1 MSEPV
6 LVSTPA
12 EGVREIRLNRP
23 ERRNAL
29 VPQMMERLVEAFR
42 EPAAAYLLTAERPSF
57 CVGADLKWVGEQD
70 NPGAAIGRL
79 VGAFHEVIRAMRAAP
94 GPIVAAINGAAAGGG
109 WSLALAADLRIAAE
123 DASFT
128 AAYFRLGLT
137 PDGGSTIFLGRALG
151 AARTMDLLLTNR
163 RVSATE
169 ARDLGVVNLVVGPEW
184 LAHRSLEMA
193 SQLSSLSGEAVLAG
207 RQLLDSTSSTDFDA
221 QLDAEE
227 QAMRSA
233 ARDPRFEQALR
244 AFLSR

>member
-1 MSEPV
+1 MSESV

-12 EGVREIRLNRP
+12 EGVLEVRLNRP
-23 ERRNAL
+23 ERRNGL
-29 VPQMMERLVEAFR
+29 VPEMMEGLAEAFQQ
-42 EPAAAYLLTAERPSF
+42 PAAAYLLTAERPAF
-57 CVGADLKWVGEQD
+57 CVGADLKWVGEQSD
-70 NPGAAIGRL
+70 PGEAIGRL

-109 WSLALAADLRIAAE
+109 WSLALAADYRIASE
-123 DASFT
+123 EASFT

-163 RVSATE
+163 RVSAAE

-184 LAHRSLEMA
+184 LAHRSLETA
-193 SQLSSLSGEAVLAG
+193 KELSSLSGEAVLAG
-207 RQLLDSTSSTDFDA
+207 RRLLDAASSTDFEG

-227 QAMRSA
+227 QAMRTA